1 MRSKK
6 KIIITTFI
14 GAIMLLAG
22 CHSVGTDQEQKD
34 NKKTDSETVKIED
47 IDWNVGEGII
57 DGDRHIVMNYV
68 NNSKLDI
75 VYFGLDYTEKEEITE
90 EEKQKYMVKYA
101 MQRYTKESCEKIV
114 MIIDTIYHWYDVSS
128 EEAEKVFMYAEEKH
142 VTSSEAI
149 EKTIGGMG
157 LEELA
162 EFTTEVYPKIK
173 QIYDNTLLRTI
184 ANASKET
191 MNIYSIVNVLAN
203 TFEKKDSN
211 NENKES

>member
-1 MRSKK
+1 MRKEWENFVDTEKDYSMEEAVEKYNEMVEFMRSKK
-6 KIIITTFI
+6 ARLVSTPQCERQP
-14 GAIMLLAG
+14 LENEYHL
-22 CHSVGTDQEQKD
+22 
-34 NKKTDSETVKIED
+34 
-47 IDWNVGEGII
+47 
-57 DGDRHIVMNYV
+57 
-68 NNSKLDI
+68 
-75 VYFGLDYTEKEEITE
+75 TE
-90 EEKQKYMVKYA
+90 EEKQKYMFKYA

-184 ANASKET
+184 VNASKEA
-191 MNIYSIVNVLAN
+191 MNIYSMVNVLAN

>member
-90 EEKQKYMVKYA
+90 EEKQKLSQV
-101 MQRYTKESCEKIV
+101 EEGEIV
-114 MIIDTIYHWYDVSS
+114 QFDC
-128 EEAEKVFMYAEEKH
+128 
-142 VTSSEAI
+142 AI
-149 EKTIGGMG
+149 ELQNGKIATI
-157 LEELA
+157 
-162 EFTTEVYPKIK
+162 IND
-173 QIYDNTLLRTI
+173 I
-184 ANASKET
+184 
-191 MNIYSIVNVLAN
+191 NI
-203 TFEKKDSN
+203 
-211 NENKES
+211 